1 MKSFIT
7 PREIIQKDNELMKQ
21 ACDLATENIR
31 NGNGPFGCIITDF
44 DGNIISTGVNRVT
57 LDNDPTLH
65 AEIVAIKNAC
75 KIKNTYKLN
84 DCIIYSSCEPCP
96 MCLSAIY
103 WSHIKTVFY
112 GNTRQDAKEINFDDS
127 FIYDEINKS
136 VNERS
141 IDMININNKYAKKS
155 FTEWQKYE
163 NKIEY

>member
-1 MKSFIT
+1 MHVK
-7 PREIIQKDNELMKQ
+7 L
-21 ACDLATENIR
+21 
-31 NGNGPFGCIITDF
+31 
-44 DGNIISTGVNRVT
+44 
-57 LDNDPTLH
+57 
-65 AEIVAIKNAC
+65 
-75 KIKNTYKLN
+75 KITYKLN

-136 VNERS
+136 VKERS

-155 FTEWQKYE
+155 FIEWQKYE
-163 NKIEY
+163 KKIEY